1 MVASIRQLPSGNYQA
16 AVLLADGTRTTQTF
30 PDEDA
35 ALAWAI
41 EVEAERDR
49 LREMARARNTNAQV
63 NALLAELAR
72 VADRGELTIEHRDRL
87 RAIAKSVRAT
97 SRAAV

>member
-1 MVASIRQLPSGNYQA
+1 MASIRQLPSGNYQA

-30 PDEDA
+30 PDENA

-49 LREMARARNTNAQV
+49 LREQARHRGASAHIT
-63 NALLAELAR
+63 ALLAELEQLAR
-72 VADRGELTIEHRDRL
+72 KGQLTLEHRDRL
-87 RAIAKSVRAT
+87 RAITKSI
-97 SRAAV
+97 RAAQ